1 MQFRQ
6 KLAKAI
12 RVISAPPFA
21 AAAFALI
28 LYFNPAGAIVRR
40 DQLVA
45 CLLGLSVGPVLAY
58 PISAALHTGR
68 EKQRVIAMY
77 ISLLSYGVLL
87 AWSLLR
93 PNSSEFR
100 FVCMTYF
107 MSVIML
113 IVFNRLLHVRSS
125 GHSCR
130 LRPRSA
136 AVHLLRRKVDPRL
149 CRRIRADILGLGRD
163 EAPHAEGVH
172 PRHGV
177 SADRRGRLGT
187 RDAVIKNGTPALT
200 QHQAG
205 VIIYSERA
213 LRQAVSSVV
222 DSSHWNNRRH
232 LAEWRRF
239 CFIQKILS
247 QLQLL

>member
-58 PISAALHTGR
+58 PISAVLHTGR

-77 ISLLSYGVLL
+77 ISLLSYGILL
-87 AWSLLR
+87 VWSLIC
-93 PNSSEFR
+93 PNGNEFR

-113 IVFNRLLHVRSS
+113 IVFTMVYTLV
-125 GHSCR
+125 
-130 LRPRSA
+130 PRDNIFFEDSTY
-136 AVHLLRRKVDPRL
+136 RK
-149 CRRIRADILGLGRD
+149 LGGKSDDKTEYVYSTWQKLGYLD
-163 EAPHAEGVH
+163 
-172 PRHGV
+172 
-177 SADRRGRLGT
+177 
-187 RDAVIKNGTPALT
+187 
-200 QHQAG
+200 
-205 VIIYSERA
+205 
-213 LRQAVSSVV
+213 
-222 DSSHWNNRRH
+222 
-232 LAEWRRF
+232 
-239 CFIQKILS
+239 
-247 QLQLL
+247 

>member
-1 MQFRQ
+1 MHFRQ

-77 ISLLSYGVLL
+77 ISLLSYGILL
-87 AWSLLR
+87 VWSLLR

-125 GHSCR
+125 GHSE
-130 LRPRSA
+130 
-136 AVHLLRRKVDPRL
+136 HLDGDF
-149 CRRIRADILGLGRD
+149 A
-163 EAPHAEGVH
+163 
-172 PRHGV
+172 
-177 SADRRGRLGT
+177 
-187 RDAVIKNGTPALT
+187 
-200 QHQAG
+200 
-205 VIIYSERA
+205 
-213 LRQAVSSVV
+213 
-222 DSSHWNNRRH
+222 
-232 LAEWRRF
+232 
-239 CFIQKILS
+239 
-247 QLQLL
+247 

>member
-77 ISLLSYGVLL
+77 ISLLSYGILL
-87 AWSLLR
+87 VWSLIC
-93 PNSSEFR
+93 PNGNEFR

-113 IVFNRLLHVRSS
+113 IVFNRLLHIRSS
-125 GHSCR
+125 GHSCSVSGPG
-130 LRPRSA
+130 LLLCIFFGAKWIPGCA
-136 AVHLLRRKVDPRL
+136 AAYALIFWASVETKRHTPKEF
-149 CRRIRADILGLGRD
+149 ILGSVCLL
-163 EAPHAEGVH
+163 H
-172 PRHGV
+172 
-177 SADRRGRLGT
+177 LGT
-187 RDAVIKNGTPALT
+187 RDAVRCGKRLALERIVYSNVKN
-200 QHQAG
+200 
-205 VIIYSERA
+205 
-213 LRQAVSSVV
+213 
-222 DSSHWNNRRH
+222 RH
-232 LAEWRRF
+232 LPEWRF
-239 CFIQKILS
+239 FYSKNLKSTSAFID
-247 QLQLL
+247 

>member
-68 EKQRVIAMY
+68 EKQRVISMY
-77 ISLLSYGVLL
+77 ISLLSYGILL
-87 AWSLLR
+87 VWSLLR

-125 GHSCR
+125 GHSCSVSGPG
-130 LRPRSA
+130 LLLCIFFGVKWIPGCA
-136 AVHLLRRKVDPRL
+136 AVYALIFWASVETKRHTPKEF
-149 CRRIRADILGLGRD
+149 ILGTVSLLI
-163 EAPHAEGVH
+163 AA
-172 PRHGV
+172 GV
-177 SADRRGRLGT
+177 SAL
-187 RDAVIKNGTPALT
+187 VML
-200 QHQAG
+200 
-205 VIIYSERA
+205 
-213 LRQAVSSVV
+213 
-222 DSSHWNNRRH
+222 
-232 LAEWRRF
+232 
-239 CFIQKILS
+239 
-247 QLQLL
+247 

>member
-113 IVFNRLLHVRSS
+113 IVFVIMMMVFMVMFMLMMVLIRGFLFFPEDGHLHV
-125 GHSCR
+125 GAGNAALFGLFR
-130 LRPRSA
+130 L
-136 AVHLLRRKVDPRL
+136 H
-149 CRRIRADILGLGRD
+149 
-163 EAPHAEGVH
+163 PHARQPQRVH
-172 PRHGV
+172 FVKKGLPVGDQLKQSRHQHI
-177 SADRRGRLGT
+177 SRGAHATFQIQGFHGL
-187 RDAVIKNGTPALT
+187 
-200 QHQAG
+200 
-205 VIIYSERA
+205 
-213 LRQAVSSVV
+213 SSVPC
-222 DSSHWNNRRH
+222 
-232 LAEWRRF
+232 L
-239 CFIQKILS
+239 
-247 QLQLL
+247 

>member
-45 CLLGLSVGPVLAY
+45 CLLGLSVGAVLAY

-77 ISLLSYGVLL
+77 ISLLSYGILL
-87 AWSLLR
+87 VWSLIC
-93 PNSSEFR
+93 PNGNEFR

-113 IVFNRLLHVRSS
+113 IVFNRLLHIRSS
-125 GHSCR
+125 GHSCSVSGPEWI
-130 LRPRSA
+130 LGCA
-136 AVHLLRRKVDPRL
+136 AVYALIFWASVETKRHTPKEF
-149 CRRIRADILGLGRD
+149 ILGSVCLLIAAGI
-163 EAPHAEGVH
+163 
-172 PRHGV
+172 
-177 SADRRGRLGT
+177 SAL
-187 RDAVIKNGTPALT
+187 VML
-200 QHQAG
+200 
-205 VIIYSERA
+205 
-213 LRQAVSSVV
+213 
-222 DSSHWNNRRH
+222 
-232 LAEWRRF
+232 
-239 CFIQKILS
+239 
-247 QLQLL
+247 

>member
-45 CLLGLSVGPVLAY
+45 CLSVGPVLAY
-58 PISAALHTGR
+58 PISAVLHTGR

-77 ISLLSYGVLL
+77 ISLLSYGILL
-87 AWSLLR
+87 VWSLIC
-93 PNSSEFR
+93 PNGNEFR

-125 GHSCR
+125 GHSCSVSG
-130 LRPRSA
+130 PG
-136 AVHLLRRKVDPRL
+136 LLL
-149 CRRIRADILGLGRD
+149 CIFFGAKGIPGCALIFWASVETKRHTPKEFILGTVCLLI
-163 EAPHAEGVH
+163 AA
-172 PRHGV
+172 GV
-177 SADRRGRLGT
+177 SAL
-187 RDAVIKNGTPALT
+187 VML
-200 QHQAG
+200 
-205 VIIYSERA
+205 
-213 LRQAVSSVV
+213 
-222 DSSHWNNRRH
+222 
-232 LAEWRRF
+232 
-239 CFIQKILS
+239 
-247 QLQLL
+247 

>member
-87 AWSLLR
+87 A
-93 PNSSEFR
+93 PTAVNS
-100 FVCMTYF
+100 
-107 MSVIML
+107 
-113 IVFNRLLHVRSS
+113 
-125 GHSCR
+125 
-130 LRPRSA
+130 A
-136 AVHLLRRKVDPRL
+136 L
-149 CRRIRADILGLGRD
+149 CA
-163 EAPHAEGVH
+163 
-172 PRHGV
+172 
-177 SADRRGRLGT
+177 
-187 RDAVIKNGTPALT
+187 
-200 QHQAG
+200 
-205 VIIYSERA
+205 
-213 LRQAVSSVV
+213 
-222 DSSHWNNRRH
+222 
-232 LAEWRRF
+232 
-239 CFIQKILS
+239 
-247 QLQLL
+247 